1 MPSPALSPEGR
12 LLEVLKLLSPVEIQN
27 RLLSL
32 TDREF
37 GTTLL
42 FLTEAERNRL
52 LSCTSGPKQ
61 RRVVEEYHLQER
73 RQLTYKQYEQI
84 MDEVLQKLSGGRRDM
99 SIRSYIRPR
108 KPK

>member
-1 MPSPALSPEGR
+1 MPPPALSPEGR
-12 LLEVLKLLSPVEIQN
+12 LLEVLKLLSPVDIQN

-37 GTTLL
+37 GTALL
-42 FLTEAERNRL
+42 FLTDAERSRL
-52 LSCTSGPKQ
+52 LSYTSGSKQ
-61 RRVVEEYHLQER
+61 RRVVEEYHLQDR

-84 MDEVLQKLSGGRRDM
+84 MDQVLRKISGGRRDQN
-99 SIRSYIRPR
+99 IRSYIRPR